1 MPQWNETSYFEHAK
15 GLSTKVQSALRKLHD
30 LREVDGI
37 RLEFG
42 SGKTPRFKIYL
53 DKAGGASVLMPA
65 ADDGTLFVPFQLH
78 QGNSALVE
86 PLGAFVRDR
95 MGFALPSDWRSR
107 KPYVPA
113 ELWVPHADAL
123 ARLLKS
129 LAENR

>member
-1 MPQWNETSYFEHAK
+1 MANWNETSFFERAK
-15 GLSTKVQSALRKLHD
+15 GLPASVQSALRRLHD
-30 LREVDGI
+30 VREVDGI
-37 RLEFG
+37 RVEFG
-42 SGKTPRFKIYL
+42 VGRTPRFKIYL
-53 DKAGGASVLMPA
+53 DRVGGASVLIPA
-65 ADDGTLFVPFQLH
+65 ADDGTLFVPFQFH
-78 QGNSALVE
+78 QGNSTLVE
-86 PLGAFVRDR
+86 PLGKLVRDL